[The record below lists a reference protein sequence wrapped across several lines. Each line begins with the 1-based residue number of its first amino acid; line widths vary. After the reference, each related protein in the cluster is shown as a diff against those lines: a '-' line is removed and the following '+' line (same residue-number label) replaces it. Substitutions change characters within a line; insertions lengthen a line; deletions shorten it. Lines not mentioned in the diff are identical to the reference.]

1 MVEGHASRYA
11 LGLHAILLLLG
22 AACDENA
29 EGAAARAPDATS
41 GEIDRDDAAASAASA
56 WDGSTSDAA
65 TRGDAG
71 MTGDVGLRDGGEG
84 AARDAGRDGAAASAS
99 DAGTTDAARASSLA
113 DMYPCDGDP
122 SAYDALVTK
131 RGDTWTATQ
140 AGRMVYTG
148 TDTRAAVQAGIDSL
162 SAGRSS
168 KQSVLVQGSGTI
180 SANDRINLASYL
192 ILNVCG
198 TLEATGS
205 GSGDKAPLYARAR
218 REIDIPHVTI
228 TGAPPYG
235 MFFRDVDGLHIGR
248 AELRLS
254 GGLGIRIDNHG
265 RENRADKVDGIRID
279 DAYVEGASTHAVE
292 TYGANDV
299 TIGSV
304 VSRRVGGAGLLL
316 NDSTHVE
323 VGLVD
328 AIDTATGTGYAA
340 FRMAND
346 NGAIDGGYP
355 SNIHLGKLV
364 ARGGGRGFFCVT
376 RSGGLVIDRVDI
388 ANTGNNAILIQN
400 CHNVTVAAIE
410 GTVAGPGSIQLA
422 FDSQGCASCANSSDI
437 AIKNLNVSGAAIRE
451 DPCAENSTFENITR
465 ASGTSMDVC
474 D

>member
-1 MVEGHASRYA
+1 MTSVRASLRTTW
-11 LGLHAILLLLG
+11 AILLLQAGCTGPSEQQAEDGSGG
-22 AACDENA
+22 AADEA
-29 EGAAARAPDATS
+29 FAPV
-41 GEIDRDDAAASAASA
+41 DAATGADASAASA
-56 WDGSTSDAA
+56 LDA
-65 TRGDAG
+65 TVRDAQG
-71 MTGDVGLRDGGEG
+71 GADGG
-84 AARDAGRDGAAASAS
+84 A
-99 DAGTTDAARASSLA
+99 DAARGERSEGGAASDTGAQSGAEGGVAGSSSLA

-131 RGDTWTATQ
+131 RAEMWTATQ
-140 AGRMVYTG
+140 AGRTVYTG

-162 SAGRSS
+162 SSGRTS

-180 SANDRINLASYL
+180 SANERINLASYL
-192 ILNVCG
+192 VLNVCG

-228 TGAPPYG
+228 AGAPPYG

-254 GGLGIRIDNHG
+254 GGLGIRVDNHG

-279 DAYVEGASTHAVE
+279 DAFVEGASTHAVE

-304 VSRRVGGAGLLL
+304 VARKVGGAGLLL

-340 FRMAND
+340 FRVAND

-355 SNIHLGKLV
+355 TNIHVGKVV

-376 RSGGLVIDRVDI
+376 RSGGLVIDRIDI
-388 ANTGNNAILIQN
+388 ADTGNNAILIQN

-422 FDSQGCASCANSSDI
+422 FDSQGCASCENSSDI
-437 AIKNLNVSGAAIRE
+437 AIQNLSVSGAAIRE

-465 ASGTSMDVC
+465 ASGTSMNVC